1 MNYEQQIRRLDLIE
15 SKLTELFL
23 QTGQKNY
30 DEDRIKVLNQIEEL
44 KKQQFIESQKSD
56 VEEWEQ

>member
-1 MNYEQQIRRLDLIE
+1 MNYEQQIERLDLIE

-23 QTGQKNY
+23 QTGNKNY

-56 VEEWEQ
+56 VEEWEE